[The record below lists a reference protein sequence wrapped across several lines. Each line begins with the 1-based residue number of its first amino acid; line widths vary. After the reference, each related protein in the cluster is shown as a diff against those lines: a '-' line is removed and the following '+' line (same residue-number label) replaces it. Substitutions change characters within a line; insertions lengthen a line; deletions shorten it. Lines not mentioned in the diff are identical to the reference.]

1 MNEHTDTSN
10 AGAGEPPSPQ
20 PEIAS
25 RPRRRRRHFPVD
37 PYFMVGMGAVL
48 LAGATL
54 YEDKPTLRGPAQ
66 LPAAVSR
73 YVEGA
78 GLGHRLGAADA
89 EVRVVELADYECP
102 ACRQA
107 HAKTWPAI
115 QELVRGGRVSYTVY
129 DLPLP
134 SHRYAIPAAVTAEC
148 AAGQD
153 EALYWRL
160 RDRLYGEQAWLQ
172 TYPVEEPLARM
183 AAELGAD
190 AEAVRACVREK
201 GSEWARLLQG
211 GWDVATKSGL
221 NYVPAWSVNG
231 RMVVWTELESEIRK
245 ELDRPSR
252 PASPAPAAGATSQK
266 GR

>member
-1 MNEHTDTSN
+1 MNEHTDTPN
-10 AGAGEPPSPQ
+10 AGAAEPQVPQ
-20 PEIAS
+20 PEIAA

-37 PYFMVGMGAVL
+37 PYFMLGMGAVL

-54 YEDKPTLRGPAQ
+54 YKEKPTLRGPAE

-102 ACRQA
+102 ACREA

-115 QELVRGGRVSYTVY
+115 QALVRGGRVSYTVY

-148 AAGQD
+148 AAQQD

-201 GSEWARLLQG
+201 GSEWAGLLQA
-211 GWDVATKSGL
+211 GWNVATKSGL

-231 RMVVWTELESEIRK
+231 RMVVWTELEREIRR
-245 ELDRPSR
+245 ELGQ
-252 PASPAPAAGATSQK
+252 PAPRAALAPAPAAASTEA
-266 GR
+266 R